1 MELPKPFTTPQG
13 RKARLSGVERIMQ
26 GKAETWWARIK
37 YLDGAKEFK
46 TLPYNQ
52 IEIYL

>member
-1 MELPKPFTTPQG
+1 MKEFTTPNG

-26 GKAETWWARIK
+26 GKAVTWWAQIK
-37 YLDGAKEFK
+37 YLDGEKELR

-52 IEIYL
+52 I